1 MENLESK
8 DMDNNLNKPR
18 YNESSGTGVI
28 GSLVFMGIMV
38 AVMIILANI
47 IH

>member
-1 MENLESK
+1 MENFESSN
-8 DMDNNLNKPR
+8 NNLNKPR

-28 GSLVFMGIMV
+28 GSLVFMGIMI

>member
-1 MENLESK
+1 MENFESN
-8 DMDNNLNKPR
+8 NNLNQPR

-28 GSLVFMGIMV
+28 GSLVFMGIMI

>member
-1 MENLESK
+1 MENFESN
-8 DMDNNLNKPR
+8 NNLNKPR

-28 GSLVFMGIMV
+28 GSLVFMGIMI